1 MKTRIIKY
9 FVLAAFLFLTSA
21 LGAQTI
27 SVNRVSVKR
36 AISEVEAKTGYSFV
50 FLTKDLRT
58 DVIVSVNANTVEE
71 AVPQIVEGQNVSW
84 SIEGKNVIIR
94 PAEQK
99 TPAQEEQEKQ
109 EKQKTFNVN
118 GIVADIDNNP
128 LPGVAV
134 IISGTSVGTITDDR
148 GHFSITMQK
157 PGKLVFSSI
166 GYLNYEIHLADA
178 AEIRVV
184 MKEDMKLLDEV
195 VVVGFATQKKE
206 NLTGSVATVSSEQ

>member
-71 AVPQIVEGQNVSW
+71 AVPQIV
-84 SIEGKNVIIR
+84 
-94 PAEQK
+94 
-99 TPAQEEQEKQ
+99 
-109 EKQKTFNVN
+109 
-118 GIVADIDNNP
+118 
-128 LPGVAV
+128 
-134 IISGTSVGTITDDR
+134 
-148 GHFSITMQK
+148 
-157 PGKLVFSSI
+157 
-166 GYLNYEIHLADA
+166 
-178 AEIRVV
+178 
-184 MKEDMKLLDEV
+184 
-195 VVVGFATQKKE
+195 
-206 NLTGSVATVSSEQ
+206 